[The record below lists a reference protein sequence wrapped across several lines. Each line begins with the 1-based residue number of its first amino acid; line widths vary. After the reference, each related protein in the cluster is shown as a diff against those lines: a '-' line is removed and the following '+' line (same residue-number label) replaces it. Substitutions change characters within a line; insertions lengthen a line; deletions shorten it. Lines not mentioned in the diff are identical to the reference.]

1 MSELESCPKCNRK
14 ASNHLRRAQGL
25 PTDSEDD
32 DDNFTPAQQPD
43 NDEDDN
49 DSHGHGP
56 APSSVMS
63 APIPLTS
70 SMLVPLSLQRTQSTT
85 SLISQASTTRMEDDG
100 RRAKFDERF
109 KTATLTEEEVLRA
122 FPWFPSPSIFL
133 ITLKRG
139 KWQHG
144 TPPYTHI
151 SACHLP
157 LVTGRESSSTSTPVL
172 RALCILFLLLL
183 LNSFST
189 ATLRSLFPGLVMTRV
204 QATSNATS
212 PTVTPLTLAK
222 HVPWLSMPLVR
233 LTQRLVIV

>member
-1 MSELESCPKCNRK
+1 
-14 ASNHLRRAQGL
+14 
-25 PTDSEDD
+25 
-32 DDNFTPAQQPD
+32 
-43 NDEDDN
+43 
-49 DSHGHGP
+49 
-56 APSSVMS
+56 MS
-63 APIPLTS
+63 APVPLTS

-100 RRAKFDERF
+100 RRAKFDEHF

-189 ATLRSLFPGLVMTRV
+189 ATLQSLFPGLVMTRV
-204 QATSNATS
+204 QATSNAMS
-212 PTVTPLTLAK
+212 PTVIPLTPAK
-222 HVPWLSMPLVR
+222 HVPWLSMSLVQ